1 MALKRS
7 ELYTLN
13 ASISTSEYSIPNGG
27 TVLQSITT
35 PVLLTGLIDAE
46 PVADGDVFRVRVKEK
61 VVSGGTQRTILDFL
75 ICNDQQTSP
84 LYSFGPFLLL
94 HGWDVTVI
102 RVAGSDRT
110 LVGRVEVSTGPNI
123 TELYGR
129 SNTSV
134 TNSGYSI
141 VNNSTTPAALASPAI
156 VQFMCHDRGNMVK
169 ADEFELAVL
178 EKAISGGTQRT
189 MFSRRCHDVQTVASF
204 VTPLLA
210 VRHGWDGVM
219 DRIAG
224 ADRNWD
230 MSCRGM
236 S

>member
-13 ASISTSEYSIPNGG
+13 ASISTTEYSIPNGG
-27 TVLQSITT
+27 TTLQNITT
-35 PVLLTGLIDAE
+35 PVLLTGLLDAE
-46 PVADGDVFRVRVKEK
+46 PVSDGDCFRVRVKEK
-61 VVSGGTQRTILDFL
+61 IVSGGTQRVILDFL
-75 ICNDQQTSP
+75 ICNDQQSSP

-94 HGWDVTVI
+94 HGWDVTIVK
-102 RVAGSDRT
+102 VSGTDRT
-110 LVGRVEVSTGPNI
+110 LTGRIEVSTGSNI
-123 TELYGR
+123 SELYGR

-141 VNNSTTPAALASPAI
+141 INNSTTPASSASPAI
-156 VQFMCHDRGNMVK
+156 IQAICHDRTNMVK
-169 ADEFELAVL
+169 ADEFEIAVL
-178 EKAISGGTQRT
+178 EKAAAASTQRT
-189 MFSRRCHDVQTVASF
+189 MFSRRCHDVQVVAPF

-210 VRHGWDGVM
+210 VRNGWDVVL

-230 MSCRGM
+230 MSIRGM
-236 S
+236 T